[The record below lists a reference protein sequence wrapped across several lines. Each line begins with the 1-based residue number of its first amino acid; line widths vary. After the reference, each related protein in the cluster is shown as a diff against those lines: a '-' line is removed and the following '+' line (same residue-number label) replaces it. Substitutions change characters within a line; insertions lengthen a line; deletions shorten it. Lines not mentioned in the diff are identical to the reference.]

1 VKLSRNCHFPVKKFV
16 ATTTGQ
22 RASSNCLTL
31 NFQEDMTPRTFVL
44 LAGERF
50 KLILTFSVSG
60 LSRFLIRSFSTE
72 GCDTAAKIPEFRFV
86 LFMIPIRMYML
97 AFSGI
102 GVAFAGYALLRR
114 KPKTAEE
121 VERARRDWLNS
132 IGRIT
137 DGTVIDVQEI
147 VPEGGNAATML
158 IYQYD
163 VAGVSYEASQ
173 DVTYLRQWI
182 NLHSCRLG
190 LPTSVKYDSRNPGNS
205 MVISEGW
212 VGLRQ

>member
-1 VKLSRNCHFPVKKFV
+1 MISVRLY
-16 ATTTGQ
+16 
-22 RASSNCLTL
+22 TL
-31 NFQEDMTPRTFVL
+31 M
-44 LAGERF
+44 LAGA
-50 KLILTFSVSG
+50 G
-60 LSRFLIRSFSTE
+60 
-72 GCDTAAKIPEFRFV
+72 
-86 LFMIPIRMYML
+86 L
-97 AFSGI
+97 AFAS
-102 GVAFAGYALLRR
+102 YALLRR
-114 KPKTAEE
+114 KPKTADDL
-121 VERARRDWLNS
+121 ERERRVWLS
-132 IGRIT
+132 TIGRIT

-147 VPEGGNAATML
+147 QPDGQRPATML

-190 LPTSVKYDSRNPGNS
+190 VPTSVKYDSRNPGNS

>member
-1 VKLSRNCHFPVKKFV
+1 
-16 ATTTGQ
+16 
-22 RASSNCLTL
+22 
-31 NFQEDMTPRTFVL
+31 
-44 LAGERF
+44 
-50 KLILTFSVSG
+50 
-60 LSRFLIRSFSTE
+60 
-72 GCDTAAKIPEFRFV
+72 
-86 LFMIPIRMYML
+86 MISLRLYML
-97 AFSGI
+97 GL
-102 GVAFAGYALLRR
+102 GVVGLAFAGYALLRR
-114 KPKTAEE
+114 KPKTGEDF
-121 VERARRDWLNS
+121 ERERREWLNTV
-132 IGRIT
+132 GRIT

-147 VPEGGNAATML
+147 SHDGNRASTML

-205 MVISEGW
+205 MVISEAW

>member
-1 VKLSRNCHFPVKKFV
+1 MISLRLYTLS
-16 ATTTGQ
+16 
-22 RASSNCLTL
+22 
-31 NFQEDMTPRTFVL
+31 
-44 LAGERF
+44 LAA
-50 KLILTFSVSG
+50 IG
-60 LSRFLIRSFSTE
+60 L
-72 GCDTAAKIPEFRFV
+72 
-86 LFMIPIRMYML
+86 
-97 AFSGI
+97 
-102 GVAFAGYALLRR
+102 AFAGYALLRR
-114 KPKTAEE
+114 KPKTAEDI
-121 VERARRDWLNS
+121 ERERRVWLNTV
-132 IGRIT
+132 GRIT

-147 VPEGGNAATML
+147 ESNSQRAATML

-190 LPTSVKYDSRNPGNS
+190 VPTSVKYDSRNPGNS